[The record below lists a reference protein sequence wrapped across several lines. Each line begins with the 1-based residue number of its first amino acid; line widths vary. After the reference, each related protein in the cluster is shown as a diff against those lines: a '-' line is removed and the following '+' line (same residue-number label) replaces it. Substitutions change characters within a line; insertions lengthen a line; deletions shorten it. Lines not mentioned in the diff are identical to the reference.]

1 MSGNEVGRLGRCGD
15 AMASRRSLPLQV
27 QIAGKKLEIGSAL
40 QERIAYGLEARVS
53 KYFNRTGE
61 AFVTVSKPGWAFYC
75 DCSIH
80 LPSGV
85 TLQAHGEGDDG
96 YQAFEQALDKIEKR
110 VRRYKNR
117 LRDHRSQTN
126 GSEVASERII
136 LAPVGNDELEDNID
150 GELGL
155 DGNSGDAPAIV
166 AESDTHIRTMTVSMA
181 VMQLDLS
188 DSPAVLFRHAA
199 HGRLN
204 MVYRRP
210 DGNVGWVDPGKD
222 G

>member
-1 MSGNEVGRLGRCGD
+1 M
-15 AMASRRSLPLQV
+15 QV
-27 QIAGKKLEIGSAL
+27 QIAGKKIEVGAAL
-40 QERIAYGLEARVS
+40 QERISFGLENRVS

-61 AFVTVSKPGWAFYC
+61 AFVTVSKPGWAFNV

-96 YQAFEQALDKIEKR
+96 YQAFEMALDKIEKR

-117 LRDHRSQTN
+117 LRDHRTVN
-126 GSEVASERII
+126 GNGMLESASERII
-136 LAPVGNDELEDNID
+136 LPRDETDEPD
-150 GELGL
+150 GGADVDSSAGE
-155 DGNSGDAPAIV
+155 APAIV
-166 AESDTHIRTMTVSMA
+166 AESDTKIRTMTVSMA
-181 VMQLDLS
+181 VMQLELVE
-188 DSPAVLFRHAA
+188 SPALMFRNAA

-204 MVYRRP
+204 MVYRRD

>member
-1 MSGNEVGRLGRCGD
+1 M
-15 AMASRRSLPLQV
+15 QV
-27 QIAGKKLEIGSAL
+27 QVAGKKLEVGSAL
-40 QERIAYGLEARVS
+40 QERIAFGLESRVS

-61 AFVTVSKPGWAFYC
+61 AFVTVSKPSWAFYV

-117 LRDHRSQTN
+117 LRDHRAKDNTAP
-126 GSEVASERII
+126 EMAAERII
-136 LAPVGNDELEDNID
+136 LPQVDGDDADDTAPDSSVD
-150 GELGL
+150 GAL
-155 DGNSGDAPAIV
+155 GDAPTIV
-166 AESDTHIRTMTVSMA
+166 AESDTAIRTMTVSMA
-181 VMQLDLS
+181 VMQLELA
-188 DSPAVLFRHAA
+188 DSPAVLFRNAA

-210 DGNVGWVDPGKD
+210 DGNVGWVDPGKS

>member
-1 MSGNEVGRLGRCGD
+1 M
-15 AMASRRSLPLQV
+15 QV
-27 QIAGKKLEIGSAL
+27 QIAGKKLEVGAAL
-40 QERIAYGLEARVS
+40 QERIAFGLESRIS

-61 AFVTVSKPGWAFYC
+61 AFVTVAKPSWAFYV

-85 TLQAHGEGDDG
+85 TLQAHGEGEDG
-96 YQAFEQALDKIEKR
+96 YQAFEMALDKIETR

-117 LRDHRSQTN
+117 LRNHRAKD
-126 GSEVASERII
+126 GMAVEMAAERII
-136 LAPVGNDELEDNID
+136 LPRDE
-150 GELGL
+150 
-155 DGNSGDAPAIV
+155 SGDADEPDDTVANGHGEAPAIV
-166 AESDTHIRTMTVSMA
+166 AESDTKIQTMTVSMA
-181 VMQLDLS
+181 VMQLELA
-188 DSPAVLFRHAA
+188 DSPAMMFRNAA

>member
-1 MSGNEVGRLGRCGD
+1 M
-15 AMASRRSLPLQV
+15 QV
-27 QIAGKKLEIGSAL
+27 QIAGKKIEVGAAL
-40 QERIAYGLEARVS
+40 RERISFGLENRVS

-75 DCSIH
+75 DCPIH

-85 TLQAHGEGDDG
+85 TLQAHDEGDYG
-96 YQAFEQALDKIEKR
+96 YQAFEMALDKIEKR

-117 LRDHRSQTN
+117 LRDHRAATN
-126 GSEVASERII
+126 GNGNGAAPEIAAERII
-136 LAPVGNDELEDNID
+136 LPRDETDEPYNV
-150 GELGL
+150 ESGL
-155 DGNSGDAPAIV
+155 DGAAGDAPAIV
-166 AESDTHIRTMTVSMA
+166 AESDTKIRTMPVSMA
-181 VMQLDLS
+181 VMQLELA
-188 DSPAVLFRHAA
+188 DSPAILFRNAA

>member
-1 MSGNEVGRLGRCGD
+1 M
-15 AMASRRSLPLQV
+15 QV
-27 QIAGKKLEIGSAL
+27 QVAGKKIEVGAAL
-40 QERIAYGLEARVS
+40 QERIAFGLESRVS

-61 AFVTVSKPGWAFYC
+61 AFVTVSKPGWAFNV

-85 TLQAHGEGDDG
+85 TLQAHGEGEDA
-96 YQAFEQALDKIEKR
+96 YQAFEMALDKIEKR

-117 LRDHRSQTN
+117 LRNHRAKDN
-126 GSEVASERII
+126 GTAELAFERII
-136 LAPVGNDELEDNID
+136 LPRDESDEDADDSQAQDGLEGDSPV
-150 GELGL
+150 
-155 DGNSGDAPAIV
+155 IV
-166 AESDTHIRTMTVSMA
+166 AESDTKIQTMTVSMA
-181 VMQLDLS
+181 VMQLELG
-188 DSPAVLFRHAA
+188 DSPAVMFRNAA

-210 DGNVGWVDPGKD
+210 DGNVGWVDPGRD

>member
-1 MSGNEVGRLGRCGD
+1 M
-15 AMASRRSLPLQV
+15 QV
-27 QIAGKKLEIGSAL
+27 QIAGKKIEVGAAL
-40 QERIAYGLEARVS
+40 QERISFGLENRVS

-61 AFVTVSKPGWAFYC
+61 AFVTVSKPGWAFNV

-96 YQAFEQALDKIEKR
+96 YQAFEMALDKIEKR

-117 LRDHRSQTN
+117 LRDHRPASGN
-126 GSEVASERII
+126 GNGILESASERII
-136 LAPVGNDELEDNID
+136 LPRDETDEPDD
-150 GELGL
+150 ETGL
-155 DGNSGDAPAIV
+155 DGSAGEAPAIV
-166 AESDTHIRTMTVSMA
+166 AESDTKIRTMTVSMA
-181 VMQLDLS
+181 VMQLELVE
-188 DSPAVLFRHAA
+188 SPALMFRNAA

-204 MVYRRP
+204 MVYRRD

-222 G
+222 S

>member
-1 MSGNEVGRLGRCGD
+1 M
-15 AMASRRSLPLQV
+15 QV
-27 QIAGKKLEIGSAL
+27 QIAGKKIEVGVAL
-40 QERIAYGLEARVS
+40 QERISFGLENRVS

-61 AFVTVSKPGWAFYC
+61 ALVIVSKPGWAFNV

-96 YQAFEQALDKIEKR
+96 YQAFEMALDKIEKR

-117 LRDHRSQTN
+117 LRDHRATN
-126 GSEVASERII
+126 SNGNGVLESASERII
-136 LAPVGNDELEDNID
+136 LPRDETDEPDD
-150 GELGL
+150 GMGL
-155 DGNSGDAPAIV
+155 DGSAGEAPAIV
-166 AESDTHIRTMTVSMA
+166 AESDTKIRTMTVSMA
-181 VMQLDLS
+181 VMQLELVE
-188 DSPAVLFRHAA
+188 SPALMFRNAA

-204 MVYRRP
+204 MVYRRE

-222 G
+222 S

>member
-1 MSGNEVGRLGRCGD
+1 M
-15 AMASRRSLPLQV
+15 QV
-27 QIAGKKLEIGSAL
+27 QIAGKKIEVGAAL
-40 QERIAYGLEARVS
+40 QERISFGLENRVS

-61 AFVTVSKPGWAFYC
+61 AFVTVSKPGWAFNV

-96 YQAFEQALDKIEKR
+96 YQAFEMALDKIEKR

-117 LRDHRSQTN
+117 LRDHRASN
-126 GSEVASERII
+126 GTGVAAEIVSERII
-136 LAPVGNDELEDNID
+136 LPRDETNEPD
-150 GELGL
+150 EEAGL
-155 DGNSGDAPAIV
+155 DAAAGDSPAIV
-166 AESDTHIRTMTVSMA
+166 AESDMKIRTMTVSMA
-181 VMQLDLS
+181 VMQLELA
-188 DSPAVLFRHAA
+188 DSPALLFRNAA

-204 MVYRRP
+204 MVYRRH

-222 G
+222 S

>member
-1 MSGNEVGRLGRCGD
+1 
-15 AMASRRSLPLQV
+15 LQV
-27 QIAGKKLEIGSAL
+27 QIAGKKIEVGAAL
-40 QERIAYGLEARVS
+40 QERIAFGLENRVS

-96 YQAFEQALDKIEKR
+96 YQAFEMALDKIEKR

-117 LRDHRSQTN
+117 LRDHRAAPN
-126 GSEVASERII
+126 GNGVLSEIAAERII
-136 LAPVGNDELEDNID
+136 LPRDETNEPDEDA
-150 GELGL
+150 GAESGL
-155 DGNSGDAPAIV
+155 AGAAGDAPAIV
-166 AESDTHIRTMTVSMA
+166 AESDTKIRTMTVSMA
-181 VMQLDLS
+181 VMQLELVE
-188 DSPAVLFRHAA
+188 SPAVLFRNAA
-199 HGRLN
+199 HGRLS
-204 MVYRRP
+204 MVYRRH

>member
-1 MSGNEVGRLGRCGD
+1 M
-15 AMASRRSLPLQV
+15 QV
-27 QIAGKKLEIGSAL
+27 QVAGKKLEVGSAL
-40 QERIAYGLEARVS
+40 QERIAFGLESRVS

-61 AFVTVSKPGWAFYC
+61 AFVTVSKPGWAFYV

-117 LRDHRSQTN
+117 LRDHRAKDNTAP
-126 GSEVASERII
+126 EMAAERII
-136 LAPVGNDELEDNID
+136 LPQVDGDDADDTAPDSSVD
-150 GELGL
+150 GAL
-155 DGNSGDAPAIV
+155 GDAPTIV
-166 AESDTHIRTMTVSMA
+166 AESDTAIRTMTVSMA
-181 VMQLDLS
+181 VMQLELA
-188 DSPAVLFRHAA
+188 DSPAVLFRNAA

-210 DGNVGWVDPGKD
+210 DGNVGWVDPGKS

>member
-1 MSGNEVGRLGRCGD
+1 M
-15 AMASRRSLPLQV
+15 QV
-27 QIAGKKLEIGSAL
+27 QIAGKKIEVGAAL
-40 QERIAYGLEARVS
+40 QERISFGLENRVS

-61 AFVTVSKPGWAFYC
+61 AFVTVSKPGWHFNV

-96 YQAFEQALDKIEKR
+96 YQAFEMALDKIEKR

-117 LRDHRSQTN
+117 LRDHRSTNVNGN
-126 GSEVASERII
+126 GSLEAASERII
-136 LAPVGNDELEDNID
+136 LPRDETNEPDEVD
-150 GELGL
+150 GAGL
-155 DGNSGDAPAIV
+155 DGTAGDSPAIV
-166 AESDTHIRTMTVSMA
+166 AESDTKIRTMTVSMA
-181 VMQLDLS
+181 VMQLELVE
-188 DSPAVLFRHAA
+188 SPALMFRNAA

-204 MVYRRP
+204 MVYRRD

-222 G
+222 S

>member
-1 MSGNEVGRLGRCGD
+1 M
-15 AMASRRSLPLQV
+15 QV
-27 QIAGKKLEIGSAL
+27 QIAGKKLEVGSAL
-40 QERIAYGLEARVS
+40 QERIAYGLESRVS

-61 AFVTVSKPGWAFYC
+61 AFVTVAKPGWAFMV

-117 LRDHRSQTN
+117 LRDHRVQTPI
-126 GSEVASERII
+126 EMAAERII
-136 LAPVGNDELEDNID
+136 LAPAVIAD
-150 GELGL
+150 GEDIDDIESDL
-155 DGNSGDAPAIV
+155 DGADGEAPAIV
-166 AESDTHIRTMTVSMA
+166 AESDTALRTMTVSMA
-181 VMQLDLS
+181 VLQLELS
-188 DSPAVLFRHAA
+188 DSPAVLFRNAA

-210 DGNVGWVDPGKD
+210 DGNFGWVDPEKD

>member
-1 MSGNEVGRLGRCGD
+1 M
-15 AMASRRSLPLQV
+15 QV
-27 QIAGKKLEIGSAL
+27 QIAGKKLEVGVAL
-40 QERIAYGLEARVS
+40 QERIAFGLESRIS

-61 AFVTVSKPGWAFYC
+61 AFVTVAKPGWAFYV

-85 TLQAHGEGDDG
+85 TLQAHGEGEDG
-96 YQAFEQALDKIEKR
+96 YQAFEMALDKIETR

-117 LRDHRSQTN
+117 LRNHRAKD
-126 GSEVASERII
+126 GAVAVEMAAERII
-136 LAPVGNDELEDNID
+136 LPRDES
-150 GELGL
+150 GEADEAGAN
-155 DGNSGDAPAIV
+155 GHGEAPAIV
-166 AESDTHIRTMTVSMA
+166 AESDTKIQTMTVSMA
-181 VMQLDLS
+181 VMQLELADL
-188 DSPAVLFRHAA
+188 PAMMFRSAA

>member
-1 MSGNEVGRLGRCGD
+1 M
-15 AMASRRSLPLQV
+15 QV
-27 QIAGKKLEIGSAL
+27 QIAGKKLEVGSAL
-40 QERIAYGLEARVS
+40 QERIAYGLESRVS

-61 AFVTVSKPGWAFYC
+61 AFVTVAKPGWAFMV

-117 LRDHRSQTN
+117 LRDHRAQP
-126 GSEVASERII
+126 SEAASERII
-136 LAPVGNDELEDNID
+136 LAPPAIAEGEDLEE
-150 GELGL
+150 GESLL
-155 DGNSGDAPAIV
+155 DGANGEAPAIV
-166 AESDTHIRTMTVSMA
+166 AESDTTVRTMTVSMA
-181 VMQLDLS
+181 VLQLELS
-188 DSPAVLFRHAA
+188 DSPAVLFRNAA

-210 DGNVGWVDPGKD
+210 DGNFGWVDPEKNG
-222 G
+222 

>member
-1 MSGNEVGRLGRCGD
+1 MIGANALVQK
-15 AMASRRSLPLQV
+15 RSLLLQV
-27 QIAGKKLEIGSAL
+27 QIAGKKIEVGAAL
-40 QERIAYGLEARVS
+40 QERISFGLESRVS

-61 AFVTVSKPGWAFYC
+61 AFVTVSKPGWAFNV

-96 YQAFEQALDKIEKR
+96 YQAFEMALDKIEKR

-117 LRDHRSQTN
+117 LRDHRGPAN
-126 GSEVASERII
+126 GNGAVPEIAAERII
-136 LAPVGNDELEDNID
+136 LPRDESNEPDS
-150 GELGL
+150 ELGAESGL
-155 DGNSGDAPAIV
+155 DGLAGDAPAIV
-166 AESDTHIRTMTVSMA
+166 AESDTKIRTMTVSMA
-181 VMQLDLS
+181 VMQLELA
-188 DSPAVLFRHAA
+188 DSPAVLFRNAA

-204 MVYRRP
+204 MVYRRH

>member
-1 MSGNEVGRLGRCGD
+1 M
-15 AMASRRSLPLQV
+15 QV
-27 QIAGKKLEIGSAL
+27 QIAGKKIEVGAAL
-40 QERIAYGLEARVS
+40 QERIASGLETRIS

-61 AFVTVSKPGWAFYC
+61 AFVTVAKPGWSFSV

-85 TLQAHGEGDDG
+85 TLQAHGEGEDG
-96 YQAFEQALDKIEKR
+96 YQAFEMALDKIEKR

-117 LRDHRSQTN
+117 LRDHRSAAN
-126 GSEVASERII
+126 GAAEMAPERII
-136 LAPVGNDELEDNID
+136 VTRDEAEEADEAEAAVRGDNPTI
-150 GELGL
+150 
-155 DGNSGDAPAIV
+155 I
-166 AESDTHIRTMTVSMA
+166 AESDTPIRTMTVSMA
-181 VMQLDLS
+181 VMQLELA
-188 DSPAVLFRHAA
+188 DSPALMFRNAV

-222 G
+222 A

>member
-1 MSGNEVGRLGRCGD
+1 
-15 AMASRRSLPLQV
+15 LQV
-27 QIAGKKLEIGSAL
+27 QIAGKKIEVGAAL
-40 QERIAYGLEARVS
+40 QERISFGLENRVS

-61 AFVTVSKPGWAFYC
+61 AFVTVSKPGWHFNV

-96 YQAFEQALDKIEKR
+96 YQAFEMALDKIEKR

-117 LRDHRSQTN
+117 LRDHRSTNVNGN
-126 GSEVASERII
+126 GSLEAASERII
-136 LAPVGNDELEDNID
+136 LPRDETNEPDEVD
-150 GELGL
+150 GAGL
-155 DGNSGDAPAIV
+155 DGAAGDSPAIV
-166 AESDTHIRTMTVSMA
+166 AESDTKIRTMTVSMA
-181 VMQLDLS
+181 VMQLELVE
-188 DSPAVLFRHAA
+188 SPALMFRNAA

-204 MVYRRP
+204 MVYRRD

-222 G
+222 S

>member
-1 MSGNEVGRLGRCGD
+1 
-15 AMASRRSLPLQV
+15 LQV
-27 QIAGKKLEIGSAL
+27 QIAGKKIEVGSAL
-40 QERIAYGLEARVS
+40 QERISFGLESRVS

-61 AFVTVSKPGWAFYC
+61 AYVTVSKPGWAFMV

-96 YQAFEQALDKIEKR
+96 YQAFEMALDKIEKR

-117 LRDHRSQTN
+117 LRDHRSKEN
-126 GSEVASERII
+126 GASQIVAERII
-136 LAPVGNDELEDNID
+136 LPLDESNEPDV
-150 GELGL
+150 ESGL
-155 DGNSGDAPAIV
+155 DGSGGDAPAIV
-166 AESDTHIRTMTVSMA
+166 AESDMKIRTMTVSMA
-181 VMQLDLS
+181 VMQLELA
-188 DSPAVLFRHAA
+188 DSPAVMFRNAA

>member
-1 MSGNEVGRLGRCGD
+1 M
-15 AMASRRSLPLQV
+15 QV
-27 QIAGKKLEIGSAL
+27 QIAGKKIEIGAAL
-40 QERIAYGLEARVS
+40 QERIAFGLESRVS

-61 AFVTVSKPGWAFYC
+61 AFVTVSKPGWAFNV

-96 YQAFEQALDKIEKR
+96 YQAFEMALDKIEKR

-117 LRDHRSQTN
+117 LRNHRVKD
-126 GSEVASERII
+126 GAAVEPAFERII
-136 LAPVGNDELEDNID
+136 LPTDD
-150 GELGL
+150 
-155 DGNSGDAPAIV
+155 SGADDTGAEAEASHGDSPAIV
-166 AESDTHIRTMTVSMA
+166 AESDTRIQTMTVSMA
-181 VMQLDLS
+181 VMQLELA
-188 DSPAVLFRHAA
+188 DSPAVMFRNAA

-204 MVYRRP
+204 MVYKRP

>member
-1 MSGNEVGRLGRCGD
+1 
-15 AMASRRSLPLQV
+15 LQV
-27 QIAGKKLEIGSAL
+27 QIAGKKIEVGAAL
-40 QERIAYGLEARVS
+40 QERISFGLENRVS

-61 AFVTVSKPGWAFYC
+61 AFVTVSKPGWSFNV

-96 YQAFEQALDKIEKR
+96 YQAFEMALDKIEKR

-117 LRDHRSQTN
+117 LRDHRATN
-126 GSEVASERII
+126 ANGNGILEAASERII
-136 LAPVGNDELEDNID
+136 LPRDETNEPDEDAAPDDT
-150 GELGL
+150 GL
-155 DGNSGDAPAIV
+155 DGMAGDAPAIV
-166 AESDTHIRTMTVSMA
+166 AESDTKIRTMTVSMA
-181 VMQLDLS
+181 VMQLELVE
-188 DSPAVLFRHAA
+188 SPALMFRNAA

-204 MVYRRP
+204 MVYRRD

-222 G
+222 T

>member
-1 MSGNEVGRLGRCGD
+1 MPILACLQLKE
-15 AMASRRSLPLQV
+15 LPLQV
-27 QIAGKKLEIGSAL
+27 QVAGKKLEVGAAL
-40 QERIAYGLEARVS
+40 QERIAFGLESRVS

-61 AFVTVSKPGWAFYC
+61 AFVTVSKPGWAFYV

-96 YQAFEQALDKIEKR
+96 YQAFEMALDKIEKR

-117 LRDHRSQTN
+117 LRNHRVKEN
-126 GSEVASERII
+126 GVVEVAAERII
-136 LAPVGNDELEDNID
+136 LSTDDSADDAVDGADETQLQNGAE
-150 GELGL
+150 GE
-155 DGNSGDAPAIV
+155 APAIV
-166 AESDTHIRTMTVSMA
+166 AESDTKIQTMTVSMA
-181 VMQLDLS
+181 VMQLELA
-188 DSPAVLFRHAA
+188 DSPAVMFRNAA

>member
-1 MSGNEVGRLGRCGD
+1 M
-15 AMASRRSLPLQV
+15 QV
-27 QIAGKKLEIGSAL
+27 QIAGKKLEVGSAL
-40 QERIAYGLEARVS
+40 QERIAYGLESRVS

-61 AFVTVSKPGWAFYC
+61 AFVTVAKPGWAFMV

-117 LRDHRSQTN
+117 LRDHRAQP
-126 GSEVASERII
+126 GEAAAERII
-136 LAPVGNDELEDNID
+136 LAPLAAID
-150 GELGL
+150 GEDLDDSESFL
-155 DGNSGDAPAIV
+155 DGADGVDGDAPAIV
-166 AESDTHIRTMTVSMA
+166 AESDTTVRTMTVSMA
-181 VMQLDLS
+181 VLQLELG
-188 DSPAVLFRHAA
+188 DSPAVLFRNAA

-210 DGNVGWVDPGKD
+210 DGNLGWVDPEKSG
-222 G
+222 